1 MQEESEPPV
10 SEIRYVPAGA
20 EFLPL
25 KLKRLLLGGPIPS
38 FREKHRR
45 LSKSLGL
52 AVFSS
57 DALSSVVY
65 ATDLFITSFFLLI
78 VVGLIEYVARPTALL
93 SITPTPPASSR
104 PWFLILRAFASGC
117 TALTGVEAVS
127 NVVQAFSTAGGQKCQ
142 WHTAVDGLNSG
153 DSLPWN

>member
-38 FREKHRR
+38 FREKHQR

-57 DALSSVVY
+57 DALSSVAY
-65 ATDLFITSFFLLI
+65 ATEETLLI
-78 VVGLIEYVARPTALL
+78 LTEAGSQHCFCLGLLHSLL
-93 SITPTPPASSR
+93 WHYSS
-104 PWFLILRAFASGC
+104 L
-117 TALTGVEAVS
+117 
-127 NVVQAFSTAGGQKCQ
+127 
-142 WHTAVDGLNSG
+142 
-153 DSLPWN
+153 